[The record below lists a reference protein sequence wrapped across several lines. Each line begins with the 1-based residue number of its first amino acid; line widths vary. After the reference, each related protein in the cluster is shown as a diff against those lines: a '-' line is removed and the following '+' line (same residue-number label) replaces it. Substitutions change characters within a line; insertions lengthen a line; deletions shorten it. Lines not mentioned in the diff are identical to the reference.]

1 MIVGYTFD
9 GVSFPAAPF
18 AKMIEELLN
27 YNEGILERN
36 RVEQYYEFNNN

>member
-18 AKMIEELLN
+18 ARMVEELLAH
-27 YNEGILERN
+27 NEGVLERN
-36 RVEQYYEFNNN
+36 GIK